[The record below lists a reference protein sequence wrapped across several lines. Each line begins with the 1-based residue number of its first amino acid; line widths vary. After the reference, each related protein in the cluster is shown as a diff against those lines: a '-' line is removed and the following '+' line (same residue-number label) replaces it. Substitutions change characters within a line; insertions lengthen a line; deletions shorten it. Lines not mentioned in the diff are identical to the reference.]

1 MQILCRVL
9 LITISKINQELEGW
23 GFLELFI
30 LYPIEKIDR
39 MYTIKLEVHI
49 LFPLLN
55 YAESFCGH
63 QIPFEYFMFVETFDR
78 HLQD

>member
-9 LITISKINQELEGW
+9 LITISKINQELEEW
-23 GFLELFI
+23 GFLQLFI
-30 LYPIEKIDR
+30 SLQDFMFYPIEKIDR

-55 YAESFCGH
+55 YAENF
-63 QIPFEYFMFVETFDR
+63 
-78 HLQD
+78 L